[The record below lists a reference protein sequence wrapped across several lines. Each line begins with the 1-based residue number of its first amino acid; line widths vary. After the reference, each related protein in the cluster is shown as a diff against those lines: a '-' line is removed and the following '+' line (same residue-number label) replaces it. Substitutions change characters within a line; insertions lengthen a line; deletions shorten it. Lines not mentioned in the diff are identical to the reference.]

1 MSVVL
6 YGSTSSIIV
15 DVEETCARLGLAI
28 AAIVKNVAGDDF
40 ALSGAPIIAADDVPA
55 ALTSLPFAVPI
66 FGPAH
71 RRHASED
78 ARRRGFERAATL
90 IDPTA
95 MVAAST
101 TIGPGG
107 YVNCGVAIGGAARI
121 GAFVFVNRSA
131 SIGHHADVG
140 DFVSIGPG
148 AHIAGGVRLGLGAVV
163 STGAVILPRITIGS
177 NSVIGAGSVV
187 TEPVP
192 DRCLVVGN
200 PGRVV
205 ASDYA
210 GYQNMSV

>member
-1 MSVVL
+1 MSIVL

-15 DVEETCARLGLAI
+15 DVEETCARLGLTI

-40 ALSGAPIIAADDVPA
+40 ALSGAPIMTPEEVPVP
-55 ALTSLPFAVPI
+55 LKSVPFAAPI

-78 ARRRGFERAATL
+78 ARRCGFERAATL
-90 IDPTA
+90 VDPTA
-95 MVAAST
+95 IVAASAS
-101 TIGPGG
+101 IGPGS
-107 YVNCGVAIGGAARI
+107 YINCGVVIGGAARI

-131 SIGHHADVG
+131 SIGHHVDLA

-148 AHIAGGVRLGLGAVV
+148 AHIAGSVRLGRGAVV
-163 STGAVILPRITIGS
+163 STGAVILPKIEIGS

-187 TEPVP
+187 TKSVP
-192 DRCLVVGN
+192 NRCLVVGN

-210 GYQNMSV
+210 GYQGMSV

>member
-15 DVEETCARLGLAI
+15 DVEETCARLGLTI
-28 AAIVKNVAGDDF
+28 AAIVKNVASEDF
-40 ALSGAPIIAADDVPA
+40 ALSGAPTMAPDEVPA
-55 ALTSLPFAVPI
+55 SFKSLPFAIPI

-90 IDPTA
+90 VDPTA
-95 MVAAST
+95 IVAAST
-101 TIGPGG
+101 KVGPGS
-107 YVNCGVAIGGAARI
+107 YVNCGAIIGGAARI
-121 GAFVFVNRSA
+121 GAFVFVNRGA
-131 SIGHHADVG
+131 NIGHHADLA

-148 AHIAGGVRLGLGAVV
+148 AHIAGGVRLGRGAVV
-163 STGAVILPRITIGS
+163 STGAVILPKIAIGS

-187 TEPVP
+187 TKSVP

-205 ASDYA
+205 VSDYA

>member
-15 DVEETCARLGLAI
+15 DVEETCARLGLTI

-40 ALSGAPIIAADDVPA
+40 ALSGAPIMAPADVPA
-55 ALTSLPFAVPI
+55 SLTSLPFAVPI

-90 IDPTA
+90 VDPTA

-101 TIGPGG
+101 SIGPGS
-107 YVNCGVAIGGAARI
+107 YVNCGVAIGGAGRI

-131 SIGHHADVG
+131 SIGHHADIA

-148 AHIAGGVRLGLGAVV
+148 AHIAGGVRLGRGTVV
-163 STGAVILPRITIGS
+163 STGAIILPRIAIGS

-192 DRCLVVGN
+192 DCCLVVGN

-205 ASDYA
+205 ATDYA

>member
-15 DVEETCARLGLAI
+15 DVEETCARLGLPI

-40 ALSGAPIIAADDVPA
+40 ALSGAPIMAPDEIPA
-55 ALTSLPFAVPI
+55 SLKSLPFVIPI

-95 MVAAST
+95 IVPPSAS
-101 TIGPGG
+101 IGSGS
-107 YVNCGVAIGGAARI
+107 YVNCGVVIGGAAHI

-131 SIGHHADVG
+131 SIGHHADLA

-148 AHIAGGVRLGLGAVV
+148 AHIAGSVRLGRGSVI
-163 STGAVILPRITIGS
+163 STGAVILPKITIGS

-187 TEPVP
+187 TKSVP

-205 ASDYA
+205 VSDYA

>member
-1 MSVVL
+1 MSIVL

-40 ALSGAPIIAADDVPA
+40 ALSGAPVVAPDELPA
-55 ALTSLPFAVPI
+55 LLKSLPFAVPI

-71 RRHASED
+71 RRDASED
-78 ARRRGFERAATL
+78 AHRRGFERAATL

-95 MVAAST
+95 TVAVSAS
-101 TIGPGG
+101 IAPGS
-107 YVNCGVAIGGAARI
+107 YVNSGVVIGGAARI
-121 GAFVFVNRSA
+121 GAFAFINRSA
-131 SIGHHADVG
+131 SIGHHAELA

-148 AHIAGGVRLGLGAVV
+148 AHIAGAVRLGRGAVV
-163 STGAVILPRITIGS
+163 STGAVILPKIAIGS

-187 TEPVP
+187 TKSVP
-192 DRCLVVGN
+192 ERCLVVGN
-200 PGRVV
+200 PGRIV